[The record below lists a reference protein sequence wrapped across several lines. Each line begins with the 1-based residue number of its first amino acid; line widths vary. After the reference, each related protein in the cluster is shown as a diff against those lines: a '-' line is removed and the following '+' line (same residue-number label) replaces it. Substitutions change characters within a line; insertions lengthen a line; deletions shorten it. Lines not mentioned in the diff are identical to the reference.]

1 MVKHVFR
8 YLLGTVDYK
17 LSFRKSIGG
26 LKLVGH
32 TDADWAS
39 SVPDRKSTSGH
50 CFMLNDFGPVVA
62 WKSKKQPTV
71 ALSSCESEYV
81 ALCASVQESVY
92 LGRLITEL
100 LQKSFEP
107 VTIHVDNQGAI
118 DLAKNPT
125 HHERSKHIDIKYH
138 FSRDCVAEGKV
149 EVVHVPSECN
159 VADMMTKAVS
169 KGKLLKFRDTLFGVS

>member
-1 MVKHVFR
+1 MFR
-8 YLLGTVDYK
+8 YILGAIDYK
-17 LSFRKSIGG
+17 LHFRKSVNG
-26 LKLVGH
+26 LKLIGY

-39 SVPDRKSTSGH
+39 SVPDRKSTSGY
-50 CFMLNDFGPVVA
+50 CFTLNEVGPVLS

-92 LGRLITEL
+92 LGRLLKEL

-107 VTIHVDNQGAI
+107 VIIHVDNQGAI

-125 HHERSKHIDIKYH
+125 HHDRSKHIDIKYH
-138 FSRDCVAEGKV
+138 YVRDLITKKEVNIFYCPSKNMLGDILLRVLHEG
-149 EVVHVPSECN
+149 N
-159 VADMMTKAVS
+159 L
-169 KGKLLKFRDTLFGVS
+169 KLYETRWV

>member
-1 MVKHVFR
+1 M
-8 YLLGTVDYK
+8 
-17 LSFRKSIGG
+17 LS
-26 LKLVGH
+26 
-32 TDADWAS
+32 
-39 SVPDRKSTSGH
+39 
-50 CFMLNDFGPVVA
+50 

-92 LGRLITEL
+92 LGRLLHEL

-107 VTIHVDNQGAI
+107 VIIHVDNQGAI

-125 HHERSKHIDIKYH
+125 HHDRSKHIDIKYH
-138 FSRDCVAEGKV
+138 FSRECVSKGKV
-149 EVVHVPSECN
+149 EVVHVPSESN

-169 KGKLLKFRDTLFGVS
+169 KGKLLKFRDTLFGVV